1 MDSSPTS
8 PRDDIRKSDVMIDK
22 VDVQHNEEVLREAD
36 RHMSPMKCLW
46 DNPKVLLWTIY
57 ANCK

>member
-1 MDSSPTS
+1 
-8 PRDDIRKSDVMIDK
+8 MIDK
-22 VDVQHNEEVLREAD
+22 VDVQHNEEALREAD

-57 ANCK
+57 ANCKYCL